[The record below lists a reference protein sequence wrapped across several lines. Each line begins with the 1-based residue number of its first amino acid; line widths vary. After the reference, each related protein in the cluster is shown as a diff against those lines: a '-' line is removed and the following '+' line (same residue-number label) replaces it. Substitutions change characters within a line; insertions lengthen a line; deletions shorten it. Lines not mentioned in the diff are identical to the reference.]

1 MRIERLIRALVC
13 LAALVTAGGAKAAV
27 AYRTQV
33 LSKCLVTDR
42 CRKCDAVEQ
51 KERYCTKTGHREE
64 LECED
69 EKQKSVVAYDSCEE
83 PSKATTAVIQ
93 FEVSRP
99 AFPPR
104 SVLTSPQATVHRSG
118 IRFDGRWLDTYFV
131 KLRCFVCGSALCFS
145 AERCTKRRHCR
156 SSTWSS
162 AALRAYLRLGRS
174 TSAA

>member
-1 MRIERLIRALVC
+1 MRLEPFIRALIC
-13 LAALVTAGGAKAAV
+13 LVALATAGGAKAAV

-51 KERYCTKTGHREE
+51 KEQYCTKTGHREE

-69 EKQKSVVAYDSCEE
+69 EKQKSVVAYDSCET

-99 AFPPR
+99 AFSAVLLCSNSPHRFCAR
-104 SVLTSPQATVHRSG
+104 SFHL
-118 IRFDGRWLDTYFV
+118 
-131 KLRCFVCGSALCFS
+131 
-145 AERCTKRRHCR
+145 
-156 SSTWSS
+156 SS
-162 AALRAYLRLGRS
+162 
-174 TSAA
+174 